1 MNILLCE
8 DHGCAYSIDSEG
20 TLFYT
25 PLNQDNTIDTS
36 DWIEVDHMAILGEE
50 QEIQDLINEVHEKL
64 ITMMKSV
71 GEYFQK

>member
-36 DWIEVDHMAILGEE
+36 DWIEVDLLSILGEE

-71 GEYFQK
+71 GEYFQN